1 MVEVR
6 ANMTYKPNSSLL
18 ASARLR
24 FALALSALAA
34 VFLATAFANET
45 PLAQLEKLAR
55 EYSITILHD
64 RALFPVHTPYGTITG
79 AVAQRSE
86 AAAYAPILVAE
97 FGLYPT
103 SFVKKTRLRRIVL
116 CRDLR
121 FDRERQEAVP
131 DYVHNTLYLDVT
143 SGEKD
148 LEYRRLIIH
157 REFFH
162 IVDFRDDGWVF
173 SDVRWER
180 INPKAFQYGRQ
191 RGFAM
196 KPDPRGSVITD
207 SIPGFLTPRARTGV
221 AQDKAEVFAHLIL
234 HPSLVKDRA
243 RKDEFV
249 GRKVARMKRLLAR
262 FCPDMGASFWTGI
275 QTRESSSE
283 AIGARK
289 HPRLDI
295 PKATWVPLFF
305 ETINKRTKAAGLK
318 DLRLVSLTPEVT
330 EVRIWIGFGR
340 RSLRGFVIRRD
351 AEGWQG
357 LYVASIHAPNVTIEP
372 KSGWAKL
379 WKELTDQGLLTLP
392 DSSSLEGRAWVTD
405 GIGYVVEFSSNG
417 TYRTYL
423 YSNPEDQ
430 KWPQAKQIIRIIK
443 ILSDEFNVKRLF

>member
-1 MVEVR
+1 
-6 ANMTYKPNSSLL
+6 MTYKPNSSLL
-18 ASARLR
+18 AAARLR
-24 FALALSALAA
+24 LALALSALAA
-34 VFLATAFANET
+34 VFLATASANDK

-86 AAAYAPILVAE
+86 VAALAPILVEE
-97 FGLYPT
+97 FGLYPA

-143 SGEKD
+143 SGDQD
-148 LEYRRLIIH
+148 LDYRRLIIH

-173 SDVRWER
+173 SDVRWES
-180 INPKAFQYGRQ
+180 INPKAFKYDRQ

-207 SIPGFLTPRARTGV
+207 SLPGFLTPRAKTGV
-221 AQDKAEVFAHLIL
+221 AQDKAEIFAQLIL
-234 HPSLVKDRA
+234 YPSLVKDRA
-243 RKDEFV
+243 HKDEIV

-262 FCPDMGASFWTGI
+262 FSPDMGASFWAAI
-275 QTRESSSE
+275 HTRESSSE

-289 HPRLDI
+289 HPKLDI
-295 PKATWVPLFF
+295 PKAGWVSIYFKS
-305 ETINKRTKAAGLK
+305 INKRTKAAGLK

-330 EVRIWIGFGR
+330 EVRIWIGFGLQFL
-340 RSLRGFVIRRD
+340 SGIVIRRD
-351 AEGWQG
+351 ANGWQG
-357 LYVASIHAPNVTIEP
+357 LHLPSMHAPNAEANVTIEP

-379 WKELTDQGLLTLP
+379 WKALTDQGLLTLP

-417 TYRTYL
+417 TYRTYK
-423 YSNPEDQ
+423 YSNPKYQ
-430 KWPQAKQIIRIIK
+430 KWPEAKQIIRIIK
-443 ILSDEFNVKRLF
+443 ILSDEFDVKRLF